1 MRERE
6 KKRNERTKERKKER
20 KKERDRLKHEKL
32 VIRKKRPE
40 DRKPMYGYNAFTFPM
55 AK

>member
-6 KKRNERTKERKKER
+6 KKGMNERKKER
-20 KKERDRLKHEKL
+20 KKERERHEKL